1 MCPNFCMLYY
11 LEDAKLTK
19 CRTCGHSRC
28 KPRIGRE
35 ITLITHKKLRYF
47 LIIPKLQRLFML
59 PKTAEHMTWHQSY
72 NVMDEVVV
80 YPSDS
85 EAYKHFNSV
94 HP

>member
-1 MCPNFCMLYY
+1 M
-11 LEDAKLTK
+11 
-19 CRTCGHSRC
+19 S
-28 KPRIGRE
+28 
-35 ITLITHKKLRYF
+35 
-47 LIIPKLQRLFML
+47 